1 MCGQLFL
8 IPYLNE
14 YGQSHNFT
22 FFFSWPPG
30 QNPDHFPIPIWILL
44 WPKSARL
51 FFHYLCFYTTLHSHD
66 QSVQSFQDQ
75 ADFCTV
81 CRTDCWWPLL
91 YSWERSDTAVTVR
104 HAGCTVADRENCRG
118 DEVSWKDHRMS
129 FNLFGWDSK
138 LLMSLQSK
146 ENHPGHHLFSQLPSG
161 RRNIKSRTTLG
172 KSFFP
177 WAVKTLNTLKLNAA
191 NTELTSQV

>member
-1 MCGQLFL
+1 MNMDRA
-8 IPYLNE
+8 I
-14 YGQSHNFT
+14 T

-51 FFHYLCFYTTLHSHD
+51 FFTIYAFIQLCTHMISLSSPFKTNYIWL
-66 QSVQSFQDQ
+66 Q

-129 FNLFGWDSK
+129 FKLFGWDSK
-138 LLMSLQSK
+138 PLMSLQSK

>member
-1 MCGQLFL
+1 MNMDRAITSHSSFPGHRDKTRITSQSRFES
-8 IPYLNE
+8 YF
-14 YGQSHNFT
+14 GQSQQD
-22 FFFSWPPG
+22 FFFTIIQLCTHMISLSSP
-30 QNPDHFPIPIWILL
+30 FKTKYIWL
-44 WPKSARL
+44 
-51 FFHYLCFYTTLHSHD
+51 
-66 QSVQSFQDQ
+66 Q

-104 HAGCTVADRENCRG
+104 HAGCTVADREDCRG

>member
-1 MCGQLFL
+1 MNMDRAITSHSSFPGHRDKTRITSQSRFES
-8 IPYLNE
+8 YF
-14 YGQSHNFT
+14 GQSQQD
-22 FFFSWPPG
+22 FFFTIYAFIQFCTHMISLSSPFKT
-30 QNPDHFPIPIWILL
+30 NYIWL
-44 WPKSARL
+44 
-51 FFHYLCFYTTLHSHD
+51 
-66 QSVQSFQDQ
+66 Q

-91 YSWERSDTAVTVR
+91 YSWERSDTALTVR